1 MFMCVVN
8 LKSVN
13 KLDLTWKQSF
23 LTIVFYFISGI
34 SFQVISPC
42 FIPQPNGPPILVN
55 LPSYIYPNIGMMG
68 GMLAPTANSASPLV
82 TSSASME
89 PRQNFPQPQ
98 PAPALPP
105 NLLPVP
111 VSLHPVTVA
120 DEPTNENISV
130 KVKS

>member
-1 MFMCVVN
+1 
-8 LKSVN
+8 
-13 KLDLTWKQSF
+13 
-23 LTIVFYFISGI
+23 
-34 SFQVISPC
+34 
-42 FIPQPNGPPILVN
+42 
-55 LPSYIYPNIGMMG
+55 MMG

-98 PAPALPP
+98 PAPTPTALPP

-130 KVKS
+130 KVKNSIFANGSVLVLRSIVCIMSEVVGFCRFLWQPWTSGRRIKKKLK